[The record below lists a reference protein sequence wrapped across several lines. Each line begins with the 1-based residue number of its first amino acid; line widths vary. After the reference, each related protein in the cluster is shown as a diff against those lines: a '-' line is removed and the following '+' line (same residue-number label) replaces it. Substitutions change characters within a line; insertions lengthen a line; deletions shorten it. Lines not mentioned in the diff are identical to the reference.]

1 VDIYSERRKYRRFK
15 FEAAVLHDLLTHQN
29 IYSGK
34 ISNFSKTGLYFESD
48 QLIHPGEEIF
58 LKLTQSPDLGG
69 EDYLSQLP
77 FVVKILWRK
86 SLRSSSYKFG
96 YGAKYLNPDDAL
108 VKNNGT
114 ANIQETFLA
123 LDQAKD
129 DEDPRA
135 YPRRTFNKPLLFDY
149 ENQYYRSL
157 VTDISHGGAFIKTKL
172 RIPLG
177 KKVVI
182 VIPGS
187 KIRKKSKI
195 NGWIVR
201 RNPEGFAI
209 KFERR
214 SGRNLKLRTDRRD
227 SSDRRSGLDRRAEEQ
242 QERRGKHED

>member
-1 VDIYSERRKYRRFK
+1 MDIYSERRKYRRFK
-15 FEAAVLHDLLTHQN
+15 FEAVVLHDLLTHQN

-58 LKLTQSPDLGG
+58 LKLAKSPDLRGD
-69 EDYLSQLP
+69 DYLSQLP

-86 SLRSSSYKFG
+86 SLQSSSYKFG
-96 YGAKYLNPDDAL
+96 YGAQYLNPDDAL
-108 VKNNGT
+108 VKNNGA

-129 DEDPRA
+129 YEDPRA
-135 YPRRTFNKPLLFDY
+135 YPRRTFNKPLVFDY
-149 ENQYYRSL
+149 KNQYYRSL
-157 VTDISHGGAFIKTKL
+157 ITDISHGGAFIKTKL

-177 KKVVI
+177 KKVAI
-182 VIPGS
+182 VLPGS

-201 RNPEGFAI
+201 RNPEGFAV
-209 KFERR
+209 KFDRR
-214 SGRNLKLRTDRRD
+214 SGRNLRPRSDRRA
-227 SSDRRSGLDRRAEEQ
+227 SSDRGTGSDRRAEAQ
-242 QERRGKHED
+242 QERKGKHED